1 MSFSSVA
8 KNELSRLPINKE
20 CCAIAELSG
29 ILRLSGSIIL
39 SNSGFSLKARTS
51 NAAVARRIFSLL
63 KELFNISP
71 EIEMHEVPIRTGH
84 LYSIVINSDKA
95 RIVAEKTYLID
106 NEGAIRND
114 ILSSSIIKKRCCKIA
129 FLRGLFL
136 GGGCV
141 TTPEKMY
148 HLEMVFSSEQ
158 LAKDVCK
165 ILNNF
170 KFNARITRKKENFIV
185 YIKEGNKVAEFMSFM
200 GCHESRLKLENVR
213 VIKEVKNNVNR
224 AVNCETANLSKTLDA
239 AFKQINSINYIKDTI
254 GLEALP
260 PPLLEVAMLR
270 ISSPPDTR
278 LEDLGKMLNKQI
290 GKSGVNHR
298 LNKINEIADNIK
310 SERKK

>member
-1 MSFSSVA
+1 MSFSSAA
-8 KNELSRLPINKE
+8 KNELSRLPIKQK

-29 ILRLSGSIIL
+29 LLRLSGSIIL
-39 SNSGFSLKARTS
+39 SKSGFSLKARTL

-63 KELFNISP
+63 KELFDISP
-71 EIEMHEVPIRTGH
+71 SVEMHEVSLRSGH
-84 LYSIVINSDKA
+84 LYSIVINAPEA
-95 RIVAEKTYLID
+95 RMVAEETWLID
-106 NEGAIRND
+106 NEDSIKDD
-114 ILSSSIIKKRCCKIA
+114 ILTSPIIKKRCCKIA

-141 TTPEKMY
+141 MTPEKMY

-158 LAKDVCK
+158 LAEDVCS

-170 KFNARITRKKENFIV
+170 KFNARITKKKDNFIV

-200 GCHESRLKLENVR
+200 GCHESRLTLESVR
-213 VIKEVKNNVNR
+213 VLKEVKNNVNR
-224 AVNCETANLSKTLDA
+224 AVNCETANLSRTLNA
-239 AFKQINSINYIKDTI
+239 ALNQINNIQYIKDTV

-260 PPLLEVAMLR
+260 PQLLEVALLR

-278 LEDLGKMLNKQI
+278 LADLGKMLNKPI

-310 SERKK
+310 NEREK